1 MDLQQRIF
9 EFICQ
14 HRLAVI
20 ATNSVDGPPE
30 SALVGI
36 AASSSLELVFDTTGF
51 TRKAINLRRDPRIS
65 AVIGWEDEE
74 TVQFEGI
81 ADEPV
86 GTELDRARALYFG
99 AYPDGRERLSL
110 SGLTH
115 FLVRPTWIRFT
126 SYLQPALSGELRFG
140 E

>member
-1 MDLQQRIF
+1 M
-9 EFICQ
+9 
-14 HRLAVI
+14 I

-36 AASSSLELVFDTTGF
+36 AASSSLELVFDTTSF
-51 TRKAINLRRDPRIS
+51 TRKAVNLRRDSRIS
-65 AVIGWEDEE
+65 AVIGWEHEE

-81 ADEPV
+81 ADEPT
-86 GTELDRARALYFG
+86 GSELERARTLYFSV
-99 AYPDGRERLSL
+99 YPDGRDRLRW

-126 SYLQPALSGELRFG
+126 SYLHPEHTGELTFG